1 MPPPNALSSAP
12 LRTASST
19 AFSFRIFP
27 PSKAALTS
35 AGALVFSS
43 CTSLCCVLG
52 SRGVV
57 SPVGAS
63 VRSCELARR
72 VSGAFCACG
81 AEAGADGAVLGA
93 ALVTAAR
100 PATVGAVGDGAA
112 GGPAQSAERGFRH
125 DRRARR
131 STWRGRD
138 NAAYAGNTARA
149 DVGVLHHVAV
159 NTQKELA
166 YGVHVLCAPTT

>member
-43 CTSLCCVLG
+43 CASLCCVFG

-81 AEAGADGAVLGA
+81 VEVGADGAVLGA

-112 GGPAQSAERGFRH
+112 GGTGA
-125 DRRARR
+125 
-131 STWRGRD
+131 
-138 NAAYAGNTARA
+138 
-149 DVGVLHHVAV
+149 VG
-159 NTQKELA
+159 
-166 YGVHVLCAPTT
+166 